1 MTNTPQHGQ
10 GPEYGQDGSRYGTA
24 AYSPQQ
30 SFDRPRPEKVDALR
44 KVAVLSLILA
54 VIGSL
59 FGILIAQT
67 AAFQQDM
74 IDYYRS
80 MGLSAELAEESASG
94 GVASIVGGIVG
105 LLITVALYLVVII
118 GLSKGKNWARIL
130 GIVLVIISIVLSL
143 GGTGIGIALGVPL
156 TAGGALGVVALL
168 LSILQLAVDVYWLV
182 LAFNR
187 SVARW
192 FSGDQLG

>member
-10 GPEYGQDGSRYGTA
+10 GYEQGRDGNRYGTA

-30 SFDRPRPEKVDALR
+30 PFDRPKPEKVDTLR
-44 KVAVLSLILA
+44 KVAVLSLVLA

-59 FGILIAQT
+59 LGILVTQT

-80 MGLSAELAEESASG
+80 MGLSAELAEQSASG
-94 GVASIVGGIVG
+94 GVSSIVGGIVG

-143 GGTGIGIALGVPL
+143 GSTGIGLILGIPL
-156 TAGGALGVVALL
+156 TAGGALGVVAPL
-168 LSILQLAVDVYWLV
+168 LSIVQLAVDVYWLV

-192 FSGDQLG
+192 FSGDQLS

>member
-10 GPEYGQDGSRYGTA
+10 GYEQGRDGSRYGTA

-30 SFDRPRPEKVDALR
+30 PFDRPKPEKVDTLR
-44 KVAVLSLILA
+44 KVAVLSLVLA
-54 VIGSL
+54 AIGSL
-59 FGILIAQT
+59 LGILVTQT

-80 MGLSAELAEESASG
+80 MGLSAELAEQSASG

-143 GGTGIGIALGVPL
+143 GGTGIGLILGIPL
-156 TAGGALGVVALL
+156 TAGGALGVVAPL
-168 LSILQLAVDVYWLV
+168 LSIVQLAVDVYWLV

-192 FSGDQLG
+192 FSGDQLS

>member
-30 SFDRPRPEKVDALR
+30 SFDRPKPEKVDALR

-54 VIGSL
+54 VVGSL
-59 FGILIAQT
+59 LGILLAQT

-130 GIVLVIISIVLSL
+130 GIVFAI
-143 GGTGIGIALGVPL
+143 IGIVF
-156 TAGGALGVVALL
+156 TAVGLATSGTDMAIGGAMAVVGLI
-168 LSILQLAVDVYWLV
+168 LSVLFIVVNIYWLV
-182 LAFNR
+182 LAFNGR
-187 SVARW
+187 VAEW
-192 FSGDQLG
+192 FKATR